1 MYQTRNNKEKL
12 WLFIKIFLPILIY
25 QFANYSASFIDT
37 MMTGQYSTMDLAG
50 VSMATSL
57 WNPLFSFLTGIVSAL
72 VPIIAQYLGK
82 GERDKIREEFHQ
94 FVYLAI
100 GLTILLLCSVL
111 FIAVPALA

>member
-57 WNPLFSFLTGIVSAL
+57 WNPLFHFLQGLYLHWSRLLPNIWDKERSQRFDKSFISLSI
-72 VPIIAQYLGK
+72 YLL
-82 GERDKIREEFHQ
+82 D
-94 FVYLAI
+94 
-100 GLTILLLCSVL
+100 
-111 FIAVPALA
+111 